1 MQTKEIMTT
10 DVACC
15 GPDTPLPEVARL
27 MVEHDCGEI
36 PVVDENKKPLG
47 VVTDR
52 DITCRTVANGKNPL
66 ELTARDCM
74 SDLVVTVTPETSV
87 DDCCKV
93 MEDNQI
99 RRLPVVDESGACCGI
114 VSQAD
119 VAHRASKEET
129 GGCQGSVATNR
140 DTVARRLLLNRRPR
154 WSGAATIAAARD
166 REEGEIRWSGR
177 HCCGSVG

>member
-52 DITCRTVANGKNPL
+52 DITCRTVASGKNPL

-74 SDLVVTVTPETSV
+74 SDPVVTVTPETSV

-93 MEDNQI
+93 MEENQV

-119 VAHRASKEET
+119 VAHRVSKEET
-129 GGCQGSVATNR
+129 GEVVREVSRRTETPSRAGC
-140 DTVARRLLLNRRPR
+140 
-154 WSGAATIAAARD
+154 
-166 REEGEIRWSGR
+166 
-177 HCCGSVG
+177 C